1 LLRAAEPGFLIFGG
15 LGVIVHADIGNGL
28 DTAACVAARWSLLPD
43 LLAIAALER
52 HLREPR

>member
-28 DTAACVAARWSLLPD
+28 DTAACVAARWSF
-43 LLAIAALER
+43 AAR
-52 HLREPR
+52 SARDCRA